1 MAKKKKKKKKKD
13 EETFK
18 ATMRGILA
26 EADEEHL
33 RGMGQQI
40 ELLTRILMGLLWYH
54 IGSASRRG
62 AVLVLSKDGVP
73 SEMPESMLTDDV
85 MWLKPTHQLVD
96 EGGLTVGLKGEVCL
110 MRCALNRQ
118 LGDTLERGLFY
129 LEPDVPEA
137 LVGIKQ

>member
-1 MAKKKKKKKKKD
+1 MSKKKKKKKKD
-13 EETFK
+13 DETFK

-40 ELLTRILMGLLWYH
+40 ELLTRISMGLLWHH
-54 IGSASRRG
+54 IGSASRRD

-73 SEMPESMLTDDV
+73 SEMPESLMTDDV
-85 MWLKPTHQLVD
+85 MWLKPTHQLVA
-96 EGGLTVGLKGEVCL
+96 ESGLTVGIRGEVCL

-118 LGDTLERGLFY
+118 LGDRIERGLFY

-137 LVGIKQ
+137 LMGIKK